1 MRKITLF
8 KNGET
13 IVLTQSGEYIVGG
26 KKYHVDIDFDS
37 GKVELSYICDTEN
50 IDAKVKTNKLKLYD
64 NTDHLDSESNS
75 KYPVSVYLDIVFLTN
90 EEECYLCLN
99 EDDKDKL
106 IIVKDNSFND
116 KFAAYKK
123 FVNLV
128 DMHLIKRVVD
138 GKKAKLSLSRQI
150 DINLDENGNSNI
162 SFFDADNDLSNAFIE
177 KLEKVNKVVN
187 AKKDIGF
194 YYNSE
199 DTENFGKNIS
209 DLGFIDASH
218 SKVSTY
224 ENMMKSIILAK
235 FYEFDNLSSV
245 DTSKYSF
252 FDKDNAFEFKISK
265 YIENGV
271 EKRKLEATNSRY
283 SYSEIKEVLIA
294 INSIYV
300 DDFKEF
306 SFSDED
312 GNVLEKYYAI
322 DTEYTQ
328 SNINDY
334 FFASKNIKRSLS
346 TIAFDEVVFNFEIC
360 DDLLSLEI
368 FDNPNLSINHRKC
381 AASDN
386 DKRDRLSKGLDPET
400 GEFHFTIH
408 PEHIVD
414 YPNTQIFYDGEAVY
428 ERGVYVKC
436 TYAQYVKVKPYVD
449 APKVILSDAVTLPDK
464 LFSDIEELEVPSFG
478 VHLYG
483 TGVESPKLINGDTRS
498 CYELVEKSKTFIET
512 MVFNLNDGLDDYYS
526 DDYYKLNYDGFVG
539 KDRDAVVKI
548 FGAAEAIVNNGYHK
562 TLKDFM
568 QIEFY
573 EKLRDVLHGA
583 MQSPN
588 IIAYLNLGGERSG
601 FNCANTGDTMVSS
614 SSKASTDRCP
624 DESDM
629 YALHHYETK
638 AVWYMFGDNS
648 IEGTNKTVLFI
659 EKNINWGEN
668 DVDIYTSNPNAQQ
681 QSDDALRSALI
692 YTTGLINYPY
702 SQSTFDKHKYIK
714 YSISAQYSED
724 TKSYNIALKS
734 RDVTLK
740 RVTNHYME
748 YYENKYTK
756 TYKDDDGVCHYD
768 VETTETKP
776 EFQECIIEDVNS
788 EDFLVKD
795 VSKKP
800 IDEKDKVIYNF
811 KTNEDG
817 SIEITWTNGGLDAKF
832 FTIGDKKVLIPTGG
846 N

>member
-75 KYPVSVYLDIVFLTN
+75 KYPVSVYSSSVYLTN
-90 EEECYLCLN
+90 EDECYLCLN

-106 IIVKDNSFND
+106 IVVKDNSFND

-128 DMHLIKRVVD
+128 DMHLIARVLD
-138 GKKAKLSLSRQI
+138 AKKAELSLSRQI
-150 DINLDENGNSNI
+150 NINLDENGNSNI
-162 SFFDADNDLSNAFIE
+162 SFYDAENDVSNAFIE
-177 KLEKVNKVVN
+177 KLGKVDKVVN
-187 AKKDIGF
+187 AKKDLGF

-199 DTENFGKNIS
+199 DSENFGKNIS
-209 DLGFIDASH
+209 DLGFIDTSH
-218 SKVSTY
+218 SSVSTY

-283 SYSEIKEVLIA
+283 SYEQIKEVLIA

-328 SNINDY
+328 SNVNYY

-368 FDNPNLSINHRKC
+368 FDNPNLSISHNKC
-381 AASDN
+381 AASSDLQQ
-386 DKRDRLSKGLDPET
+386 DRLSKGLDPET

-408 PEHIVD
+408 PEHIID
-414 YPNTQIFYDGEAVY
+414 YPDTQIFYDGEAVY

-436 TYAQYVKVKPYVD
+436 TYAQYAKVKPYVN
-449 APKVILSDAVTLPDK
+449 APKVIISDAVTLPDK

-498 CYELVEKSKTFIET
+498 CYELVEKSNTFIET
-512 MVFNLNDGLDDYYS
+512 MIFNLNDGADDYYS
-526 DDYYKLNYDGFVG
+526 DDYYKLNYDGFIG

-573 EKLRDVLHGA
+573 DKLRDVLHGA

-588 IIAYLNLGGERSG
+588 ISATIDAQTTSI
-601 FNCANTGDTMVSS
+601 FNCVNTGDTMVSS
-614 SSKASTDRCP
+614 SSTASTDRCP
-624 DESDM
+624 DEADM
-629 YALHHYETK
+629 YTLNHYETK
-638 AVWYMFGDNS
+638 AIWYIFDNGDGFKSVN
-648 IEGTNKTVLFI
+648 GTNKTSLVI

-668 DVDIYTSNPNAQQ
+668 DVNYSTTNDNAQQ

-692 YTTGLINYPY
+692 YTTYLNDPAD
-702 SQSTFDKHKYIK
+702 FDKYKYIK
-714 YSISAQYSED
+714 YSISAQYSND
-724 TKSYNIALKS
+724 TKSYDVLLKS
-734 RDVTLK
+734 RDVIFK
-740 RVTNHYME
+740 RVTNHYLE
-748 YYENKYTK
+748 YYESKYTK
-756 TYKDDDGVCHYD
+756 TYKDDNGVCHYD

-776 EFQECIIEDVNS
+776 AFQECIIEDVNI
-788 EDFLVKD
+788 EDLLVKD

-800 IDEKDKVIYNF
+800 IVEKDKVIYNF

-817 SIEITWTNGGLDAKF
+817 SIEITWTNGGIDAKF